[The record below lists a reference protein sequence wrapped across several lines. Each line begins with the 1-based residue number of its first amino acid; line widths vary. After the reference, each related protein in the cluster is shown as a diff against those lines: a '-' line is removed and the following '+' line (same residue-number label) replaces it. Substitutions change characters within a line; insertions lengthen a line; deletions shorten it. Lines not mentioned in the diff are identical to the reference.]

1 MNPLSPRTPTRRA
14 GGYSLVEALI
24 ATAILGVVAL
34 SIFTLFFLGRRNIYS
49 GKQMSQA
56 IVIGTGV
63 LEDLAPLN
71 KRQIYNGAFGIAD
84 TATGAAITLPRVS
97 GTAAMSF
104 TNSAMRST
112 SATIVTPAPAGISTS
127 NNPPDFL
134 NRWQNSI
141 GGKMLGGSVSV
152 VLTPDQDP
160 TNTPAQFGT
169 ASLLRIRV
177 IVRWQENRRQR
188 EAVWDTVK
196 AY

>member
-1 MNPLSPRTPTRRA
+1 MKQPDTPEPR
-14 GGYSLVEALI
+14 GNGNGYSLVEALI

-56 IVIGTGV
+56 IVVGTGV

-71 KRQIYNGAFGIAD
+71 KRNIYNGAFGIAD
-84 TATGAAITLPRVS
+84 TATGTSFTLPRVS
-97 GTAAMSF
+97 GSTAMAF
-104 TNSAMRST
+104 TNSALRST
-112 SATIVTPAPAGISTS
+112 NAAIVTPAPTGISTS
-127 NNPPDFL
+127 NTPPGFL
-134 NRWQNSI
+134 ARWQAAVN
-141 GGKMLGGSVSV
+141 GKLQNGSVTV

-169 ASLLRIRV
+169 ATLLRIRV
-177 IVRWQENRRQR
+177 LVRWTENRRAR